1 MFAKFLI
8 SKPILT
14 IGILMFILVWVGS
27 GGKNPF
33 FERDALKPTSCKA
46 ALVKLEKRL
55 PSDWK
60 LFCEENNLA
69 VEINEK
75 DHKLEGKELTALM
88 YRQLANYLVEI
99 GRASESDILE
109 KVYIVR
115 LKLMHKKIEVNA
127 VTEGKYIV
135 KLSTLTSPD
144 FIREHLQQTVQV
156 KETLK

>member
-1 MFAKFLI
+1 
-8 SKPILT
+8 
-14 IGILMFILVWVGS
+14 
-27 GGKNPF
+27 
-33 FERDALKPTSCKA
+33 
-46 ALVKLEKRL
+46 
-55 PSDWK
+55 
-60 LFCEENNLA
+60 
-69 VEINEK
+69 
-75 DHKLEGKELTALM
+75 M

-109 KVYIVR
+109 KVFIVR
-115 LKLMHKKIEVNA
+115 LKLMHEKMDVNA